1 MGIKEKA
8 SALREYM
15 TANWNQCD
23 TAFFV
28 GIVVGIVIG
37 LVLAGL

>member
-1 MGIKEKA
+1 MSIKEKA

-23 TAFFV
+23 KAFYT
-28 GIVVGIVIG
+28 GIAFGFIIG